1 MLNFDNNNTM
11 TEPITPIVSSTAP
24 PNEGQSIPPQSSKPK
39 HKKPR
44 RSQEDIMANA
54 FLRAIFKPV
63 KKAMMTAYLLDIAS
77 VIALVGQACVLVWI
91 FDGWLGSFVQGMPLP
106 DRVVG
111 SGLLFNLGVLFAC
124 LMVRIAIGYG
134 RDVLLSHAGL
144 AVARSVR
151 QRLFVKL
158 GELGQARRDFGSDG
172 ALASKIIDEP
182 DHLVGYVRFQ
192 VQKMTAVTTPLILA
206 GCVAFYSITASVIL
220 LATAPLVPIF
230 MAMIGVATAR
240 KSREQMDALAQL
252 GGRFLDWIRGVNTLS
267 RLGAVDIAVSDIADS
282 SENYRK
288 RTMDVLKI
296 AFLNS
301 AVLEFLSALSIA
313 LVAVYLGFGLMG
325 ILPWDKGQPLTTFS
339 TALFILLLVPEFYA
353 PLRRLGAE
361 YHVKG
366 QAVACAKAI
375 APMLNFKT
383 KSGGEMTVNF
393 MSPPAFELKNITA
406 FGDDGRVRLSPI
418 SLTIDA
424 GKRTA
429 LMGESGVGKSTILH
443 ILLGFGDFE
452 GDVVIHVNGKS
463 LCYADLD
470 VSRLRADFGYLSQTA
485 PLLPISIAQN
495 LRLAKPSASREELVG
510 VLKDVELWEVISKL
524 PKGLDTVLAERGGG
538 LSGGQGQRLA
548 IAQLL
553 LQDAKVWLL
562 DEPTEHLDGQT
573 AERIKALLHRVSDG
587 KTVIW
592 VTHDKMG
599 MNFDV
604 VHDLTA
610 LYEQQQHKKAV
621 QHG

>member
-1 MLNFDNNNTM
+1 M
-11 TEPITPIVSSTAP
+11 TEPITPTVSNHAEQSASSTT
-24 PNEGQSIPPQSSKPK
+24 KR
-39 HKKPR
+39 KKPR

-54 FLRAIFKPV
+54 FLKAVFLPV
-63 KKAMMTAYLLDIAS
+63 KKAMMMAYLLDITS
-77 VIALVGQACVLVWI
+77 VIVLVGQACVLVWL
-91 FDGWLGSFVQGMPLP
+91 FDGWLGGFVQGVPLP

-111 SGLLFNLGVLFAC
+111 SGLLLNLGLLFLC
-124 LMVRIAIGYG
+124 LMIRIAIGYG
-134 RDVLLSHAGL
+134 RDFLLSHAGL
-144 AVARSVR
+144 SVAQSLR
-151 QRLFVKL
+151 QRLFAKL
-158 GELGQARRDFGSDG
+158 GELGQARRYFGSDG

-182 DHLVGYVRFQ
+182 DHLVGHARFH

-206 GCVAFYSITASVIL
+206 GCVAFYSMTAAVIL
-220 LATAPLVPIF
+220 LLTAPLVPIF
-230 MAMIGVATAR
+230 MAFIGMATAR

-267 RLGAVDIAVSDIADS
+267 RLGAVDIALSDIELS
-282 SENYRK
+282 SQNYRK

-325 ILPWDKGQPLTTFS
+325 ILPWGKGQVLTS
-339 TALFILLLVPEFYA
+339 YGTALFILLLVPEFYA

-375 APMLNFKT
+375 APMLNFK
-383 KSGGEMTVNF
+383 GGRTGDVVVKLDCAP
-393 MSPPAFELKNITA
+393 SFELKNLTA
-406 FGDDGRVRLSPI
+406 FGDDGRIRLAPI
-418 SLTIDA
+418 TLHFDA

-429 LMGESGVGKSTILH
+429 LVGASGVGKSTILQ

-452 GDVVIHVNGKS
+452 GDVIIRT
-463 LCYADLD
+463 DD
-470 VSRLRADFGYLSQTA
+470 VSARYDEIDLAKLRTQFGHLSQTV
-485 PLLPISIAQN
+485 PLLPISIADN
-495 LRLAKPSASREELVG
+495 LRLVQPNATDEDLMA
-510 VLKDVELWEVISKL
+510 VLKEVGLWQVVHHL
-524 PKGLDTVLAERGGG
+524 PDGIHTILSERGGG

-562 DEPTEHLDGQT
+562 DEPTEHLDSET
-573 AERIKALLHRVSDG
+573 AEKIKALLCRVSVG

-592 VTHDKMG
+592 VTHDRTG
-599 MNFDV
+599 VFDV
-604 VHDLTA
+604 VHDLSA
-610 LYEQQQHKKAV
+610 SHEQSQQKKAV